1 MDKLLVEIKVTG
13 YNIVRD
19 EILEIF
25 IMNLGSKEQYR
36 KSYYS
41 GIKMEMEMELY
52 NGITNKS
59 MLRREGELIKFEDE
73 NELNRIFEIL
83 NNNILVGYNMGLMRA
98 IMTQKFAKSEKIF
111 GLNTIFFDVRDY
123 KILREKNSFIDN
135 ANEILNKDYVYMSNL
150 KEKSIVT
157 AKIFEKYSG
166 YKLSE
171 LCDKELNNILEECE
185 NNNKIVYKIDTQ
197 GKIIYNKFTKRYL
210 IMFGKYY
217 GMEVSKI
224 PDDYIDWILRD
235 NNTSIEIK
243 SIIKKLI
250 TKN

>member
-111 GLNTIFFDVRDY
+111 GLNTIF
-123 KILREKNSFIDN
+123 
-135 ANEILNKDYVYMSNL
+135 
-150 KEKSIVT
+150 
-157 AKIFEKYSG
+157 
-166 YKLSE
+166 
-171 LCDKELNNILEECE
+171 
-185 NNNKIVYKIDTQ
+185 
-197 GKIIYNKFTKRYL
+197 
-210 IMFGKYY
+210 
-217 GMEVSKI
+217 
-224 PDDYIDWILRD
+224 
-235 NNTSIEIK
+235 
-243 SIIKKLI
+243 
-250 TKN
+250 